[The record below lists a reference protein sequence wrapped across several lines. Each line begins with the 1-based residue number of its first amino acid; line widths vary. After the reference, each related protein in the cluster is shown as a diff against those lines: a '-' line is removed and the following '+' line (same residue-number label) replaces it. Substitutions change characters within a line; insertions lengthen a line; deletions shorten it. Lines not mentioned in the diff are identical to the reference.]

1 MLKRTK
7 YSRLRNDSV
16 ASLEDRSQRMLALK
30 RDCCL
35 DSDFPLLDPGTPTH
49 DGVSTLRGFIPHMPD
64 TQFPIS
70 DCGLRGQTAT
80 ARDRTTDGPRS
91 GTERDLGPSQ
101 RVCGRSSSSER
112 PSTGQTHSALSCVK
126 KPLALHRM
134 SGFSWSGPAPCPQHR
149 GGLWRLQAPAA
160 GDECTAVHYD
170 IKVPDNVLYDPQP
183 GTDTK
188 LTPTKEEGQRV

>member
-16 ASLEDRSQRMLALK
+16 ASLEDRSQRMLSLK

-35 DSDFPLLDPGTPTH
+35 DPDFPLLDPGTPTH
-49 DGVSTLRGFIPHMPD
+49 DGVSTLRGFIPHVAD

-70 DCGLRGQTAT
+70 ERGLRGQT
-80 ARDRTTDGPRS
+80 TTDRPVS

-101 RVCGRSSSSER
+101 RFCGRPSSSEP

-126 KPLALHRM
+126 KPIALHRM
-134 SGFSWSGPAPCPQHR
+134 GGFSWSGPAPCPQHR
-149 GGLWRLQAPAA
+149 GGLWRLKTPAA

-188 LTPTKEEGQRV
+188 LTAAKEHV